1 MANDYSFS
9 GSTGGEQWR
18 VKVRGYWIS
27 KIPAL
32 LPVLDWAEK
41 QGEKEITDADLEYKR
56 VEAVATGEWRHSIDE
71 HVLERM
77 NEVTWGFLNMALKAE
92 AHPKNW

>member
-1 MANDYSFS
+1 MANEYSFS

-41 QGEKEITDADLEYKR
+41 QGEKEITDVDLEHKR
-56 VEAVATGEWRHSIDE
+56 VEAVATGEWKPSIDE
-71 HVLERM
+71 YVLERM
-77 NEVTWGFLNMALKAE
+77 NVAT
-92 AHPKNW
+92 